1 MADSNK
7 KGTKRMGVKRWTYFP
22 WIPVENYI
30 LPVLHLKIG
39 LGNNVID
46 YFGFLVEWRLTRLSQ
61 QEKAWKDRVDDLNI
75 KIPTR
80 SR

>member
-1 MADSNK
+1 MEDLEKMADSNK

-46 YFGFLVEWRLTRLSQ
+46 AEHVSKGLCLYTEFFLVGGSHC
-61 QEKAWKDRVDDLNI
+61 DN
-75 KIPTR
+75 
-80 SR
+80 SCN